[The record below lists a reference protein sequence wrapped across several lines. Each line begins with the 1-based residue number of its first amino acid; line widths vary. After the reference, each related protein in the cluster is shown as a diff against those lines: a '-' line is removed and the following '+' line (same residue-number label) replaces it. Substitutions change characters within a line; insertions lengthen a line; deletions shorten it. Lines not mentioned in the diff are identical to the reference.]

1 MKPVPFRAP
10 DRRQATP
17 EPPGHRLRRAGTI
30 ILLLGV
36 LSAGLLYWLETR
48 NPGPSL
54 DDLMPGYS
62 RSASRQ
68 MGIMYGQAGVLMFEL
83 RQQLDRPEVQA
94 GLIVVVSGLIAAGCF
109 RVAWLDDER
118 AKEC

>member
-1 MKPVPFRAP
+1 MKLVPFKAR
-10 DRRQATP
+10 DRRPARP
-17 EPPGHRLRRAGTI
+17 EPPGHRLRRAGTL
-30 ILLLGV
+30 ILLVGV

-48 NPGPSL
+48 NPEPSL
-54 DDLMPGYS
+54 DDLMPGYT
-62 RSASRQ
+62 RSESRQ
-68 MGIMYGQAGVLMFEL
+68 MGIMYGQAGVLMFDL

-118 AKEC
+118 AREH